1 MFSASQYLDFALYS
15 LLFLMAFIM
24 TVIVVVMMMM
34 IMNHR
39 STRPDMEG
47 ANYPTLP
54 SAGNSAE
61 PGMILAQKW
70 RSATFVSEF
79 TQSEVFRVY

>member
-15 LLFLMAFIM
+15 LLCTFIGGIYNDSNRGCDDDDDYESQ
-24 TVIVVVMMMM
+24 VY
-34 IMNHR
+34 
-39 STRPDMEG
+39 STGYVEG

-70 RSATFVSEF
+70 
-79 TQSEVFRVY
+79 